1 MAARREF
8 HFRFVFTATVA
19 AALLACVL
27 KTPAAD
33 SPGAEAQRRH
43 GLDPTKPLE
52 ARVGPAPASVLALL
66 KEPGRP
72 DPKVHTLTEAERGQ
86 LKIAVQTLPPVH
98 RRVLSAHLRELSF
111 LDGMPNTALTSM
123 INPKEPFRLL
133 DITVNAAILRQ
144 NVSQWLTQKEQ
155 TCYDVTGSPLR
166 VYIDAG
172 TKVDALVY
180 VLLHEATHVVDA
192 AGQVTPALIGKR
204 TPSTFTNG
212 VWNELSLPVAAYR
225 DPLRAHVRFIT
236 NGDDTIPV
244 DRAPDVYRYL
254 SRTPFVS
261 LYGSRN
267 WLDDLAEYATVY
279 HLTEVLKQPY
289 RITVRNNDKEVFA
302 YEPMKSALVRG
313 RIVQMKQFYAG
324 S

>member
-1 MAARREF
+1 MR
-8 HFRFVFTATVA
+8 
-19 AALLACVL
+19 
-27 KTPAAD
+27 
-33 SPGAEAQRRH
+33 
-43 GLDPTKPLE
+43 
-52 ARVGPAPASVLALL
+52 
-66 KEPGRP
+66 
-72 DPKVHTLTEAERGQ
+72 
-86 LKIAVQTLPPVH
+86 
-98 RRVLSAHLRELSF
+98 HLRELSF
-111 LDGMPNTALTSM
+111 LDGMPNTALTSTV
-123 INPKEPFRLL
+123 NPGEPFRLL

-166 VYIDAG
+166 VYVDAG

-192 AGQVTPALIGKR
+192 AGQITPAIAGKR
-204 TPSTFTNG
+204 TPSTFTAG

-236 NGDDTIPV
+236 NGDDTLPV

-267 WLDDLAEYATVY
+267 WLDDLAEYVTVY

-289 RITVRNNDKEVFA
+289 RITVRNHDKEVFA

-313 RIVQMKQFYAG
+313 RIGQMKQFYAG

>member
-1 MAARREF
+1 M
-8 HFRFVFTATVA
+8 
-19 AALLACVL
+19 
-27 KTPAAD
+27 
-33 SPGAEAQRRH
+33 
-43 GLDPTKPLE
+43 
-52 ARVGPAPASVLALL
+52 
-66 KEPGRP
+66 
-72 DPKVHTLTEAERGQ
+72 
-86 LKIAVQTLPPVH
+86 QTLPPVH

-111 LDGMPNTALTSM
+111 LDGMPNTALTSTV
-123 INPKEPFRLL
+123 NPREPFRLL

-166 VYIDAG
+166 VYVDAG

-192 AGQVTPALIGKR
+192 AGQITPAVIGKR
-204 TPSTFTNG
+204 TPSTFTAG
-212 VWNELSLPVAAYR
+212 VWNELALPVAAYR
-225 DPLRAHVRFIT
+225 DPLRAHVRFFT

-244 DRAPDVYRYL
+244 DRAADVYRYL

-261 LYGSRN
+261 LYGARN
-267 WLDDLAEYATVY
+267 WLDDLAEYVTVY

-289 RITVRNNDKEVFA
+289 RITVRNKDKEVFA

-313 RIVQMKQFYAG
+313 RIAQMKQFYAG